1 MENVRLVLLAMTK
14 LLEEKNNIIIAE
26 AEHIKRSLNYV
37 KDRLPTSNNR
47 FKEDCGILIKGLD
60 AFIAKLLMYKGDIK
74 RNIRKIKENNTKL
87 EANQHLE
94 CLILLDCMQSRS
106 LRFAEDLEY
115 LHMSYK
121 NLIDSYQHL
130 YIPAPNINRR
140 IKTSNLI
147 LYFNEMLNKQLYD
160 FKSFFEAGGEDI
172 KKIDHIFSTWTFA
185 GGDQLKDIET
195 KTDSEYISFGFWFYE
210 QHIFYPI
217 AFHEIAHAV
226 YKTSK
231 ANPYKLSKENE
242 NEIAKQLLY
251 RKSKSYLFS
260 FNEEII
266 ADIVAYSLSGE
277 SYIHAL
283 FYTGFF
289 ENIHEIFYKDLIE
302 KSIVRGEI
310 IDDGKKACRN
320 RHDNL
325 TLLSWATK
333 NNFTQ
338 FFVRLKVLMAF
349 HKHVSNIKE
358 LDSALKGIEDILDFI
373 YPEDDNGNR
382 MSTFGDI
389 LATKEK
395 NRQEYD
401 FQKSFTLL
409 LANEFRKLIINNA
422 KLIEKVKEN
431 LKKSSED
438 FKKVENLLSDKIK
451 EIDQIGKIEGCC
463 SLYDF
468 SWQYRYKKYKKCL
481 QGGDG
486 KNIYSGRIL
495 RLYNLYDLKLAA
507 INNEDINL
515 KECIWELTMY
525 KFSSVNFIDEDEFT
539 HRSFGPYHLVSLKD
553 ITTRENDEN
562 LRKQD
567 KDEQNFHYFT
577 ERHALFELKSYEKNN
592 GESNGSLGLVLFV
605 GGMMHFEKDAGK
617 NKYYDFCLKV
627 EDQKK
632 YYNKAQIFKSM
643 GNEDFVVYY
652 NGVSLDKIQ
661 SLLEDVKQCD
671 FVAKVDSTILF
682 KENQDIEFENIVLL
696 ISQKNKEKKQD
707 FLDLMR
713 DNEEIQE
720 VYKLEGVFDYKV
732 IIKEITSEKLREI
745 IESLKDMVDDIQIE
759 YQPPL

>member
-1 MENVRLVLLAMTK
+1 MENVRLVLLTMTK

-26 AEHIKRSLNYV
+26 AEHIKRSLHYV

-47 FKEDCGILIKGLD
+47 FEKDCGILVEGLD
-60 AFIAKLLMYKGDIK
+60 AFIKKLFKYTEQVKE
-74 RNIRKIKENNTKL
+74 NIIKIKQHNTI
-87 EANQHLE
+87 AQTNQHLE

-130 YIPAPNINRR
+130 YIPTPNINRR

-147 LYFNEMLNKQLYD
+147 LYFNKMLNDKLEY
-160 FKSFFEAGGEDI
+160 FTKFFEVDSEA
-172 KKIDHIFSTWTFA
+172 KKVKNIFSTWTFA

-195 KTDSEYISFGFWFYE
+195 QTNSEYISFGFWFYE

-231 ANPYKLSKENE
+231 ANPYKLSKEKE

-266 ADIVAYSLSGE
+266 ADIAAYSLSGE

-289 ENIHEIFYKDLIE
+289 ENMHEIFYDDLTEQSIE
-302 KSIVRGEI
+302 NGEI
-310 IDDGKKACRN
+310 IDDEEKMCQK
-320 RHDNL
+320 RHENL
-325 TLLSWATK
+325 KLLAWKVT

-338 FFVRLKVLMAF
+338 FFVRLKVLIAF
-349 HKHVSNIKE
+349 HEEINDDKSSDRISGIKN
-358 LDSALKGIEDILDFI
+358 ILDFI
-373 YPEDDNGNR
+373 YPEDDNGNI
-382 MSTFGDI
+382 STLRDI

-395 NRQEYD
+395 NRKEYN
-401 FQKSFTLL
+401 FQRSFTLL
-409 LANEFRKLIINNA
+409 LAKEFEKLILGQE
-422 KLIEKVKEN
+422 KLIESVKKN

-438 FKKVENLLSDKIK
+438 FKEVENLLYNKIN
-451 EIDQIGKIEGCC
+451 EIDQIGETKGCC

-468 SWQYRYKKYKKCL
+468 SWRYRYEKYKNCL

-495 RLYNLYDLKLAA
+495 RLYNLYDLKLVA
-507 INNEDINL
+507 IKGEDVNF
-515 KECIWELTMY
+515 KNCIWELTMY
-525 KFSSVNFIDEDEFT
+525 KFSSMAFLEKIPKSAYCT
-539 HRSFGPYHLVSLKD
+539 FGSYHLASLEK
-553 ITTRENDEN
+553 INTSENDKK
-562 LRKQD
+562 LRKKSD
-567 KDEQNFHYFT
+567 IYYFT
-577 ERHALFELKSYEKNN
+577 ERHALFELKSYDGGGQENN
-592 GESNGSLGLVLFV
+592 SFSLVLFIDGIIHEDTDNEGV
-605 GGMMHFEKDAGK
+605 KEEF
-617 NKYYDFCLKV
+617 NKFCLEV
-627 EDQKK
+627 ENFKEN
-632 YYNKAQIFKSM
+632 YYKAQIFKSM

-652 NGVSLDKIQ
+652 SGISFDEIQ
-661 SLLEDVKQCD
+661 NIIKKTKESN
-671 FVAKVDSTILF
+671 FITRADSTILF
-682 KENQDIEFENIVLL
+682 KKDENLEFKNIVLL
-696 ISQKNKEKKQD
+696 ISRKNRENEQN

-713 DNEEIQE
+713 DNEEMQE
-720 VYKLEGVFDYKV
+720 IYKLEGVFDYKV